1 MSTPVYVCVV
11 AVAGEAVVEAAV
23 SLIAMAEA
31 PRAVGGKIFTPVT
44 VHLLYDGRWFSL
56 MPFK

>member
-1 MSTPVYVCVV
+1 MYVCAV

-23 SLIAMAEA
+23 SLIVMAGA
-31 PRAVGGKIFTPVT
+31 PRAVGGKKNFKPLT

-56 MPFK
+56 RPSK